1 MARREGVRVREDV
14 SKMGSRWD
22 NDAVGKEKI
31 SPDGGGPA
39 HLPHSLLLVSHV
51 L

>member
-14 SKMGSRWD
+14 SKMGSTWD

-31 SPDGGGPA
+31 SQDGGGLA
-39 HLPHSLLLVSHV
+39 HWPHSLLL
-51 L
+51 LPRIW